1 MSYFYEILSENKH
14 ASRWLVILID
24 LSIVAI
30 TFILTYFI
38 RFNFSFNFNPSSFNY
53 QIPIVLLVALFSFLI
68 TGSYKG
74 IVRHT
79 GVKDAL
85 KVGLATLLISFILG
99 LYSALNHHFEWSA
112 VKFPKLIIFI
122 HFMLT
127 LFVLIVSRFIFKSF
141 YHALV
146 LDVSKRKNILIYGA
160 GDSGLITY
168 MALSNDA
175 NKHYVVRGF
184 IDDNKKLK
192 HKNLKGLPIIMGYKL
207 NQEII
212 DQWHIDEII
221 ISIQNIENTELLK
234 IVERLIKY
242 KVKVKTTPPVNQW
255 IDGTLQSKQI
265 REVKVEDL
273 LNRTQI
279 EIFNDKLEQSLH
291 DKTILVTGAA
301 GSIGGEICK
310 QLAQYSCKKL
320 LFVDQAESPL
330 YDIQMDL
337 KKYNHTHIDYIIAD
351 VSNRNRME
359 KIFTY
364 FDIDY
369 IFHAAAYKH
378 VPMMEDNPYEAIN
391 VNILGSKNLM
401 DLAVEYQVGKF
412 VMVSTDKAVNPT
424 NVMGATKRA
433 AELYAQI
440 KNREGKT
447 KFVTTRF
454 GNVLGS
460 NGSVIPLFKKQI
472 EKGGPLTV
480 THKDIYRYF
489 MTIPEACQLV
499 LEAGVMGEGGE
510 IFVFDMGESVRIFD
524 LAKNMIR
531 LSNYDYPEDID
542 IEITG
547 LRPGEKLYEE
557 LLHNSETTIPTHHP
571 KIMKA
576 KKGTFDYAAINE
588 KIERFY
594 SIDSHDNMALIK
606 NLKSIVQEYKS
617 QNSVFERLD
626 ESSDN

>member
-1 MSYFYEILSENKH
+1 MNYFYKILSENKH
-14 ASRWLVILID
+14 ASRWLVIFID
-24 LSIVAI
+24 LSIVMI

-53 QIPIVLLVALFSFLI
+53 QIPVVLAVALFSFLI

-85 KVGLATLLISFILG
+85 KVGLATVLISFILG
-99 LYSALNHHFEWSA
+99 LYSALNHHFEWFD

-127 LFVLIVSRFIFKSF
+127 LFVLIVSRFIFKF
-141 YHALV
+141 VYHTLV
-146 LDVSKRKNILIYGA
+146 LDVSKRKNVLIYGA

-168 MALSNDA
+168 MALSNDS

-184 IDDNKKLK
+184 IDDNRALK

-207 NQEII
+207 NEEII
-212 DQWHIDEII
+212 EHWHIDEII

-234 IVERLIKY
+234 MVERLIKY

-255 IDGTLQSKQI
+255 IDGTL
-265 REVKVEDL
+265 
-273 LNRTQI
+273 
-279 EIFNDKLEQSLH
+279 
-291 DKTILVTGAA
+291 
-301 GSIGGEICK
+301 

-359 KIFTY
+359 KIFMF

-401 DLAVEYQVGKF
+401 DLAVEYQVDKF

-440 KNREGKT
+440 KNKEGQT

-576 KKGTFDYAAINE
+576 KRGTIDYADINE

-594 SIDSHDNMALIK
+594 NIDSHDNMALIK
-606 NLKSIVQEYKS
+606 NLKSIVQEFKS
-617 QNSVFERLD
+617 KNSIFERLD